1 MTGAEAKERRA
12 DERRFY
18 ARRGEHLES
27 DVEKLFPDDGSGEAE
42 AAAGDESP
50 ERRAGGRRRAIRRQV
65 DRELHDLITG

>member
-27 DVEKLFPDDGSGEAE
+27 DVEKLFPDNGSGEAE
-42 AAAGDESP
+42 EAVEDESP
-50 ERRAGGRRRAIRRQV
+50 ERRGGGRRRAIRRQV